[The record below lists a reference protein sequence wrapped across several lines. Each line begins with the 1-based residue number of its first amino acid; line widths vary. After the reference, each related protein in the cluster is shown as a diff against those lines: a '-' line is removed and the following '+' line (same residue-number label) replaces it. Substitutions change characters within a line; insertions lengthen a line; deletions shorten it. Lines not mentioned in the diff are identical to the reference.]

1 MNFVTNFVIKIWK
14 CCIYH
19 GFKPISIR
27 VRIPHSPLGTK
38 AANQGFSRKIIGL
51 RLFGWYSSTV
61 QESFGVVEP
70 PYWRE
75 EPRCIQCG
83 RREHDVSFMLRF
95 APGAH
100 CGRVKAL
107 DRTPPS
113 PPSAAYKKGCCRQRL
128 LNKEKS
134 FLHSPNIIL
143 CQPIHLSIS

>member
-1 MNFVTNFVIKIWK
+1 MRLSARAR
-14 CCIYH
+14 
-19 GFKPISIR
+19 GFES
-27 VRIPHSPLGTK
+27 HT
-38 AANQGFSRKIIGL
+38 L
-51 RLFGWYSSTV
+51 RLEQKPQIKDFPVKSLVCGFLVGIAAQSRNQLGWWSRHIGEKNRAVYNAVEGNTTFLSCYS
-61 QESFGVVEP
+61 
-70 PYWRE
+70 
-75 EPRCIQCG
+75 
-83 RREHDVSFMLRF
+83 F

-107 DRTPPS
+107 DRTPSS